1 MRSMEEFFFYQTWK
15 NNLRTYDNI
24 RKIATGQ
31 GYHYATGCLLDY
43 SCFQKYDK
51 LIAIDLKKR
60 QKLHADPKPIQQIN
74 FTGNLNRAEGA
85 TTFFIIVEAKKN
97 SFRIFSKET
106 VKLL

>member
-1 MRSMEEFFFYQTWK
+1 MK

-43 SCFQKYDK
+43 SYFQKYDK
-51 LIAIDLKKR
+51 LIAIDLRKQR
-60 QKLHADPKPIQQIN
+60 KLDANPKAIQQIN
-74 FTGNLNRAEGA
+74 STGNLNRAEGA
-85 TTFFIIVEAKKN
+85 TTFFIIVEAKK
-97 SFRIFSKET
+97 IVLGFSKET